1 MTELQSHFDEF
12 RLVLVAQIR
21 ELSALEPEHQTTVWY
36 LLKYFRRIHKKV
48 TVSTSARGVEN
59 TIRALIR
66 FYVDKIDEGS
76 ELEER
81 CKHVLRSHRRSLRL
95 DRQT

>member
-1 MTELQSHFDEF
+1 MAELQSHFDEF

-21 ELSALEPEHQTTVWY
+21 ELTASQPDYQSTAWY

-48 TVSTSARGVEN
+48 GISTSAREVEN

-76 ELEER
+76 ELDER
-81 CKHVLRSHRRSLRL
+81 CKDVLRSHRRSLRL
-95 DRQT
+95 ERQ